1 MSERKIK
8 MPVVAINDDASEVKR
23 EQRSER
29 FKAVLKR
36 HGIAEHGAQ
45 TAIAKEVGVSDA
57 TVAAW
62 MRGSMP
68 RDPEV
73 LFRFCDCYDVD
84 PYWWTNGQ
92 SRPRDSIDTE
102 KLVRSTHTV
111 DAFIIAHDLVVSL
124 EQNALLIAKC
134 YDDPAGAQSYLESM
148 APYFQKRDSEN

>member
-1 MSERKIK
+1 
-8 MPVVAINDDASEVKR
+8 MPVVAMEDEPSNMKR

-29 FKAVLKR
+29 FRAVLRR

-73 LFRFCDCYDVD
+73 LFRFCDVYDVD
-84 PYWWTNGQ
+84 PYWWTSGQ

-102 KLVRSTHTV
+102 KLVRSFKTV
-111 DAFIIAHDLVVSL
+111 HEYCEANGLEVSE
-124 EQNALLIAKC
+124 EQMALLTAKV
-134 YDDPAGAQSYLESM
+134 YDNPAGAQAYLEQM
-148 APYFQKRDSEN
+148 APFFAS

>member
-1 MSERKIK
+1 
-8 MPVVAINDDASEVKR
+8 MPVVALDDESSEIKR

-29 FKAVLKR
+29 FRAVLKR

-45 TAIAKEVGVSDA
+45 TAIAKVVGVSDA

-92 SRPRDSIDTE
+92 SRPRDSIDAE
-102 KLVRSTHTV
+102 KLVRSFITV
-111 DAFIIAHDLVVSL
+111 NEYKEAHNLNL
-124 EQNALLIAKC
+124 TAEQTALLTANV
-134 YDDPAGAQSYLESM
+134 YDDPAGAQSYLEKM
-148 APYFQKRDSEN
+148 APFFAS

>member
-1 MSERKIK
+1 
-8 MPVVAINDDASEVKR
+8 MPVVAIDDESSEIKR

-73 LFRFCDCYDVD
+73 LFRFCDIYDVD
-84 PYWWTNGQ
+84 PYWWTSGQ
-92 SRPRDSIDTE
+92 SRPRDSIDQE
-102 KLVRSTHTV
+102 KLVR
-111 DAFIIAHDLVVSL
+111 AFKVVHEYCKSNGL
-124 EQNALLIAKC
+124 KVSQEQMALLCAKV
-134 YDDPAGAQSYLESM
+134 YDDPAGALTYLEQM
-148 APYFQKRDSEN
+148 APFFAS

>member
-1 MSERKIK
+1 
-8 MPVVAINDDASEVKR
+8 MPVVAMNDEASEIKR

-29 FKAVLKR
+29 FRAVLKR

-73 LFRFCDCYDVD
+73 LFRFCDVYDVD
-84 PYWWTNGQ
+84 PYWWVSGQ
-92 SRPRDSIDTE
+92 PRPRDS
-102 KLVRSTHTV
+102 V
-111 DAFIIAHDLVVSL
+111 DAEKFVRALSTVREWKTANQL
-124 EQNALLIAKC
+124 TLTNEQEALCAAKV
-134 YDDPAGAQSYLESM
+134 YDDPAGAETYQEQM
-148 APYFQKRDSEN
+148 APFFTT

>member
-1 MSERKIK
+1 
-8 MPVVAINDDASEVKR
+8 MPVVSMNDEASEVKR
-23 EQRSER
+23 KQRSER

-84 PYWWTNGQ
+84 PYWWTSGQ
-92 SRPRDSIDTE
+92 SRPRDGIDAE
-102 KLVRSTHTV
+102 KLVRSFKMVHEYR
-111 DAFIIAHDLVVSL
+111 DANSL
-124 EQNALLIAKC
+124 TLSVEQIALLC
-134 YDDPAGAQSYLESM
+134 GNVYDDPAGAQAYLEQM
-148 APYFQKRDSEN
+148 APFFAGYSDI

>member
-1 MSERKIK
+1 
-8 MPVVAINDDASEVKR
+8 MPVVALDDESSEIKR

-29 FKAVLKR
+29 FRAVLKR

-45 TAIAKEVGVSDA
+45 TAIAKVVGVSDA

-92 SRPRDSIDTE
+92 ARPRDGMDSE
-102 KLVRSTHTV
+102 KLVRSAHTV
-111 DAFIIAHDLVVSL
+111 HAFVSAHNLDVSI
-124 EQNALLIAKC
+124 EQSALLIAKV
-134 YDDPAGAQSYLESM
+134 YDDPANAQSYLESM
-148 APYFQKRDSEN
+148 APFFSKLT

>member
-1 MSERKIK
+1 
-8 MPVVAINDDASEVKR
+8 MPVVAMKDEASEIKR

-29 FKAVLKR
+29 FRAVLKR

-73 LFRFCDCYDVD
+73 LFRFCDIYDVD
-84 PYWWTNGQ
+84 PYWWVSGQ
-92 SRPRDSIDTE
+92 SRPRDSIDSE
-102 KLVRSTHTV
+102 KLVRSFKTV
-111 DAFIIAHDLVVSL
+111 HEYRDANGLKLSV
-124 EQNALLIAKC
+124 EQTALLCAGV
-134 YDDPAGAQSYLESM
+134 YDDPANAQGYLERM
-148 APYFQKRDSEN
+148 APFFAS

>member
-1 MSERKIK
+1 
-8 MPVVAINDDASEVKR
+8 MPVVAINDEASEVKR

-29 FKAVLKR
+29 FRAVLKR

-84 PYWWTNGQ
+84 PYWWTSGQ
-92 SRPRDSIDTE
+92 SRPRDSIDQE
-102 KLVRSTHTV
+102 KLVRSAHTV
-111 DAFIIAHDLVVSL
+111 CAFVEAHNLDVSI
-124 EQNALLIAKC
+124 EQSALLTAKV
-134 YDDPAGAQSYLESM
+134 YDDPANAQSYLESM
-148 APYFQKRDSEN
+148 APFFKTLED

>member
-1 MSERKIK
+1 MNIK
-8 MPVVAINDDASEVKR
+8 RTREGIEMPVVAMSDDASEVKR

-45 TAIAKEVGVSDA
+45 TAIAKQVGVSDA

-73 LFRFCDCYDVD
+73 LFRFCDTYDVD

-92 SRPRDSIDTE
+92 SRPRDSIDSE
-102 KLVRSTHTV
+102 KLVRSFSRVREWKSANQLT
-111 DAFIIAHDLVVSL
+111 LSN
-124 EQNALLIAKC
+124 EQEALCAAKV
-134 YDDPAGAQSYLESM
+134 YDDPAGADAYLEQM
-148 APYFQKRDSEN
+148 APFFS